1 MCPWRLLLYYDEIVP
16 GNPLKPDDK
25 RKVVVIYCSW
35 LELDHLLYADR
46 AWLTLGVIRSSIVKS
61 VRGGISSVIRAL
73 LSELLAGACSLSSAG
88 AVLPSGGLF
97 FCKYHLFI
105 SDEAAGKAVWCTKGH
120 GPKKAVEPLGIYT
133 YIKMLKA

>member
-1 MCPWRLLLYYDEIVP
+1 MCPWRLLLYFDEVVP
-16 GNPLKPDDK
+16 GNPLRPDNK
-25 RKVVVIYCSW
+25 RKIVVIYCSW
-35 LELDHLLYADR
+35 LELDHLLYAEK

-61 VRGGISSVIRAL
+61 VRGGISSVVRAL
-73 LSELLAGACSLSSAG
+73 LRVLFVGACSLSSAG

-120 GPKKAVEPLGIYT
+120 GPSMDIHVFEWVPTTAHT
-133 YIKMLKA
+133 